1 MNEHSAKLSERVVT
15 ILGLAATNSQTNES
29 QPHSPFP
36 TESVEQA
43 FTHIPDQNLRNSEEQ
58 EELNEHPSSPLS
70 VQQGGGASVL
80 RSPPFSRDNLLPEL
94 SDSDVDA
101 ACMKDHTLADISD
114 VYSDSE
120 VPNLIH
126 PCATTVWVTDPYV
139 EGGEAGDR
147 TQSSVVIMEKSGDAC
162 QSSTVQ
168 NESTVACVMEQPNM
182 CGDCPDGPP
191 VSSQTRPVRKSVLEL
206 YGQPSWWGDGDDN
219 YSYPHTSLLTPKES
233 GFPMK
238 ETGKPTDVH
247 SVPSVNCLHPKIQ
260 YRFSFG
266 VLSDRFILVLQ
277 VTDDLQTN
285 KRPSTGDS
293 TIRPRAEAFII
304 EFASPSKT
312 PGDHH
317 KPSSTS
323 GSLSQCVPER
333 IKRGF
338 DERERQKK
346 DREQKREELRRQ
358 SVQPTPNRMSIAS
371 KLLRT
376 NSQPTTIRASTNSAK
391 VAGTTRP
398 TTASIRNALQS
409 TRTIQSAG
417 TTRAR
422 PTTTAPLRSTTRS
435 LVPRCAPDSAQVTS
449 AARRALAATNSS
461 SAGTRKSSVRGAAS
475 LTPSLSGAT
484 PGQRS
489 GVPRVSTTR
498 SGLSARGAV
507 VTCSPTGRK
516 SSIPITSCVTTTAT
530 TVKTTAAVIRTTQ
543 RRSSGCTLTSVNS
556 QRTAPSALDMTKISS
571 TVKTKGATTKYG
583 LAISKVVSPSVT
595 GTITSKSNIRPNVAT
610 LTKSGTQ
617 NVSRSFMSA
626 TASSGAKRVSITETG
641 TVQNT
646 VRDWCG
652 PPPGNSAKRPVTST
666 HLRRPPNTTRVS
678 VFGVSRPTA
687 DPADTGA
694 CGAGQFEGPSVTQN
708 SELAATVIATMN
720 AYNDP
725 KEYLFYR
732 MFQGAQSEG
741 ATPDDVFKTFVSQSP
756 PQFPSSDMKV
766 DREQFDLLLPSH
778 EGQLA
783 NGTDLQNLVNDTHKT
798 TAKIERSSHGQP
810 IVTNTEMIPTSSSGV
825 SSIHK
830 VATLLKQPT
839 EHDLSNGR
847 PSQPIRPGSISAATV
862 ISQPD
867 ASSKSPVQASKHTIA
882 DRFAWP
888 QATTNESLSTSMFV
902 STSVTSLAPSQTGTY
917 IIENDDR
924 LSNGNAPISTGGLEP
939 DSLTPRGS
947 LNDLVEIH
955 EKPQT
960 TGTEVG
966 PQSIL
971 STSPPSW
978 TKAKRPD
985 QRTASSVHATDPQS
999 PIRSGDLHTAQLG
1012 LKHLQITKHRTWRS
1026 KPRKENKDADL
1037 RAATPTR
1044 DRFAP
1049 STSAWVET
1057 CRDDLAV
1064 DRTEAPG
1071 VTSGALDDSMLV
1083 SASVT
1088 SLAPSC
1094 AGTYVLDVDETLA
1107 AQGFPPVV
1115 VESRE
1120 DLLSPTDN
1128 HMLLPQTFRT
1138 KAPMHTFE
1146 ALTPR
1151 ASPLNSHLLWDVT
1164 ETEDCTEDVVLL
1176 KSIGRL
1182 PDSQISTLANEGQTK
1197 AANADDESTRVTD
1210 EGEETYKSLPNPFQ
1224 TRAPTI
1230 PDPTIVELPVRTSE
1244 TSTVDNRVVV
1254 SELGDSEASA
1264 GHITHSGKQASSSIR
1279 VLAGV
1284 GVSDQTDT
1292 KACKVDLQP
1301 FIASSATAVTNQ
1313 SSARLSGASVGL
1325 PRPERSPS
1333 SSISSSATYG
1343 SSASARVRVNSAT
1356 FDEQFSVNP
1365 HASVDT
1371 PVIYH
1376 ANQMS
1381 TYAPLTDIHN
1391 CYRALQQSVNYLIQS
1406 QNEPFT
1412 NTEASHAFALVNS
1425 VQTSTLPTVSVHQ
1438 QPSDI
1443 AFQTHCSMS
1452 ANNRLTSPAAA
1463 IWPSD
1468 TLTDSLRNALTRR
1481 HRHNRRHQSTASL
1494 DSALHDTSD
1503 HVATGTQIARVPAV
1517 RPTSLRKGSPSVLER
1532 GPSIHSAAYTY
1543 YSNGDHRS
1551 HHDDKAVVNPE
1562 AVNRPYTRSFS
1573 LSAWDEPNVLV
1584 QCGSNDEMQGNNERM
1599 DTAGAQTVIDSRTF
1613 TRRKNTY
1620 TIPATTLHTPALH
1633 SSTYEAW
1640 VASMSAISRGID
1652 TLAQTP
1658 LFQTMDVNP
1667 NVRATTVTNSEK
1679 DSASK
1684 LAADHRIDRRNQ
1696 PNSELP
1702 DSTTG
1707 PSSTEPIR
1715 SAFVTPLPQRSI
1727 GGVQWSNHSGGSRQT
1742 QDAMKRSSESEYNR
1756 TETSAP
1762 ISSDTGFGDSNETTM
1777 QYTLMVD
1784 SIRQLSLKLRH
1795 CSEKLIQRVR
1805 MTVAIS
1811 TLAYSSDNPN
1821 AEMYLKGDSRPVS
1834 DGNVPTFTKYA
1845 LNDALE
1851 NMHTINEQLKIVD
1864 KLLFAKDP
1872 RPMSFGRFHS
1882 ADRNPFT
1889 FVPIDSGTNSTD
1901 YHSDRYRLNSTK
1913 LTPDTSSTRP
1923 SYKPTMVIGPSINT
1937 PWIQSAQVLS
1947 KQPGEATLTTE
1958 LRLDH
1963 RTTSTAEEEE
1973 QEYY

>member
-15 ILGLAATNSQTNES
+15 TLGLAATNSQTNES

-43 FTHIPDQNLRNSEEQ
+43 FTHIPDQNLRTSDEQ

-101 ACMKDHTLADISD
+101 AYTKDHTLADISD

-126 PCATTVWVTDPYV
+126 PCATAVWDTDTYV

-147 TQSSVVIMEKSGDAC
+147 TQSNVVIMEKSGDAC
-162 QSSTVQ
+162 QSPAVQ
-168 NESTVACVMEQPNM
+168 NESAVACVMEQPNM
-182 CGDCPDGPP
+182 CGDCPHGPS
-191 VSSQTRPVRKSVLEL
+191 VSSQIRPVRKSVLEL

-219 YSYPHTSLLTPKES
+219 YSYPHTSLLTPKDS
-233 GFPMK
+233 GSPMK
-238 ETGKPTDVH
+238 ETGKPTVH
-247 SVPSVNCLHPKIQ
+247 
-260 YRFSFG
+260 
-266 VLSDRFILVLQ
+266 Q
-277 VTDDLQTN
+277 VTNDLQAN

-293 TIRPRAEAFII
+293 VIRPRAEAFII
-304 EFASPSKT
+304 EFASPSKA

-358 SVQPTPNRMSIAS
+358 SVQPTPSRMTIAS

-376 NSQPTTIRASTNSAK
+376 NSQPTTRRASTNSTK

-398 TTASIRNALQS
+398 TTASIRDALQN
-409 TRTIQSAG
+409 TRNVQSAG
-417 TTRAR
+417 TVRPR
-422 PTTTAPLRSTTRS
+422 PTTTAPLRTTTRS

-449 AARRALAATNSS
+449 AARRALAAANSS
-461 SAGTRKSSVRGAAS
+461 SAGARKSSIRGAAS

-489 GVPRVSTTR
+489 GVSRVSTTR
-498 SGLSARGAV
+498 SGLSARGAAV
-507 VTCSPTGRK
+507 ACSATGRK
-516 SSIPITSCVTTTAT
+516 SSTPITSCVTTTAT
-530 TVKTTAAVIRTTQ
+530 TARTTATVIRTTQ
-543 RRSSGCTLTSVNS
+543 RRSSGCTLTSMNS

-571 TVKTKGATTKYG
+571 TVKAKGATTKYG
-583 LAISKVVSPSVT
+583 LAISTVVSPSVT
-595 GTITSKSNIRPNVAT
+595 GTITSKSNIRSNAAT

-626 TASSGAKRVSITETG
+626 TASSGAKRVSITETA

-646 VRDWCG
+646 VRDHCG

-687 DPADTGA
+687 EPAGAGA
-694 CGAGQFEGPSVTQN
+694 CGAGQFDGPSVTQN

-732 MFQGAQSEG
+732 MFQGAQSED
-741 ATPDDVFKTFVSQSP
+741 ASPDDIFKTFVSQSS
-756 PQFPSSDMKV
+756 PQFQSSGMKV
-766 DREQFDLLLPSH
+766 DREQLDLLLSSH
-778 EGQLA
+778 QGQLA
-783 NGTDLQNLVNDTHKT
+783 NGTDLQNLLNDTHKT
-798 TAKIERSSHGQP
+798 TAKMERSSHGQP
-810 IVTNTEMIPTSSSGV
+810 IVTNTEMIPTSSSDV
-825 SSIHK
+825 STIHE
-830 VATLLKQPT
+830 VPTHLKQST
-839 EHDLSNGR
+839 EHNFSSGR
-847 PSQPIRPGSISAATV
+847 PSQPFRPGSISAATV

-867 ASSKSPVQASKHTIA
+867 ASSKSPVHTSKHTIA

-888 QATTNESLSTSMFV
+888 QATTNESLSTSMLV
-902 STSVTSLAPSQTGTY
+902 STSVTSLAPSQAGTY

-924 LSNGNAPISTGGLEP
+924 LSNGNAPVSTGGLEP

-960 TGTEVG
+960 TETEVG

-985 QRTASSVHATDPQS
+985 QRTASSVRATDPQS
-999 PIRSGDLHTAQLG
+999 PIRSGGLHTAQLG
-1012 LKHLQITKHRTWRS
+1012 LKHLQVTKHRTWRS
-1026 KPRKENKDADL
+1026 KPRTENKDADL
-1037 RAATPTR
+1037 RTATPTR

-1049 STSAWVET
+1049 STSGWVEK

-1064 DRTEAPG
+1064 DCTETPG
-1071 VTSGALDDSMLV
+1071 LTSEALDDSMLV

-1094 AGTYVLDVDETLA
+1094 AGTYVLDMDETLA

-1138 KAPMHTFE
+1138 KAPMQAFE

-1151 ASPLNSHLLWDVT
+1151 ASPLNSHLLWDVI

-1197 AANADDESTRVTD
+1197 EANADDESTRVTD

-1224 TRAPTI
+1224 TRAPTT
-1230 PDPTIVELPVRTSE
+1230 PDPTIVELPVRTSK

-1254 SELGDSEASA
+1254 SELGDSESSA
-1264 GHITHSGKQASSSIR
+1264 EHIRHSGKQASSSIR
-1279 VLAGV
+1279 VLAAV
-1284 GVSDQTDT
+1284 GVSDQRDT
-1292 KACKVDLQP
+1292 KAPEVDLQP
-1301 FIASSATAVTNQ
+1301 SVGTTSSAVALTNQ
-1313 SSARLSGASVGL
+1313 SSARLSGVSVGL

-1333 SSISSSATYG
+1333 SSISSSATSG

-1356 FDEQFSVNP
+1356 FDEQFSVKP
-1365 HASVDT
+1365 HATVDT
-1371 PVIYH
+1371 PVISH
-1376 ANQMS
+1376 PNQMS

-1425 VQTSTLPTVSVHQ
+1425 MQTSTLPTVSVHQ

-1494 DSALHDTSD
+1494 DSALQNTSD

-1543 YSNGDHRS
+1543 YSNGDHKN
-1551 HHDDKAVVNPE
+1551 HHNDKTFVKPE
-1562 AVNRPYTRSFS
+1562 TVNRPYTRSFS

-1584 QCGSNDEMQGNNERM
+1584 QCGSNDETQGNSQRT
-1599 DTAGAQTVIDSRTF
+1599 DTTGAQTVIDSRTF

-1620 TIPATTLHTPALH
+1620 TIPATTPHRPALH
-1633 SSTYEAW
+1633 SNTYEAW

-1667 NVRATTVTNSEK
+1667 KVRATTVTNSEK
-1679 DSASK
+1679 DSASR
-1684 LAADHRIDRRNQ
+1684 LAADHQIERRNQ

-1727 GGVQWSNHSGGSRQT
+1727 GGVQWSSHSGGLRQT

-1795 CSEKLIQRVR
+1795 CSEKLIQRV
-1805 MTVAIS
+1805 
-1811 TLAYSSDNPN
+1811 SSDNPN
-1821 AEMYLKGDSRPVS
+1821 AEMYLKGDSRSVS

-1872 RPMSFGRFHS
+1872 RPMSFGRFNS

-1889 FVPIDSGTNSTD
+1889 FVPIDSGTNSAAD
-1901 YHSDRYRLNSTK
+1901 YHSDRYRADRLNSTK

-1923 SYKPTMVIGPSINT
+1923 SYKPTMVIGPTINT
-1937 PWIQSAQVLS
+1937 PWIQSAQVFS
-1947 KQPGEATLTTE
+1947 NQPGEATLTTE

-1963 RTTSTAEEEE
+1963 RTTDTAEEEE